1 MESTSDGL
9 RVSIPGA
16 QIIGYYI
23 QVMPE
28 FPAIKKE
35 SVA

>member
-1 MESTSDGL
+1 MESSSNGL

-23 QVMPE
+23 QVIPE
-28 FPAIKKE
+28 FP
-35 SVA
+35 VADKNTLA